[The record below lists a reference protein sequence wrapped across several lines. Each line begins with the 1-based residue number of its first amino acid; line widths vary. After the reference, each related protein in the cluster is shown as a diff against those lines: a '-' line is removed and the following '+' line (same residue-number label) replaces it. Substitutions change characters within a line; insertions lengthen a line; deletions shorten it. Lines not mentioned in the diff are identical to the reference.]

1 MLRPGRSSGNR
12 HELGLAGG
20 GESSYPAGIRR
31 PSLAHGMLGENIMTA
46 PSRVFVGREL
56 SVPEAGPVLRAFGDP
71 DDHLRLSVL
80 MAESLRTRV
89 PAVQEEAGACLA
101 PKTTWRERLTRT
113 RELVKHARPHLR
125 ELFVLHDVDGLVHTG
140 GDPSRAW
147 DDREFIRERSEF
159 FDLLVDLFADGGWLV
174 VRPQPVGS
182 VTLRLETLA
191 DADVDAGAPVSASAI
206 PTLAPVSPDCRGVL
220 QWLLKSKALSE
231 DALND
236 LIQESM
242 SGSENELERQILR
255 VAYDQ
260 LRSTVQHQAQRL
272 TALRAASPLNG
283 TLGPYPIG
291 DSAGHH
297 RVSRN
302 DVDTLRRCG
311 FLQSE
316 GSSSVRMPRAVR
328 SMLRLR
334 GAAEDPESI
343 RDEHAWLAERTTSD
357 RSPNGLLETHY
368 HAVVGL
374 SPKLALE
381 TSCYYGTDLREL
393 AFHLSER
400 REFHAAAEI
409 YKKILDDF
417 DPDDAYACEYYAY
430 NLTRHD
436 AAAHQA
442 TIRQHYERAY
452 TLDRQN
458 PLFHGRWVGFRG
470 RFGEDILKEFDAA
483 MNRYLQ
489 SYGAQSPAAV
499 DRFASEVLKAL
510 DRGKQIA
517 QKKVLV
523 DAGDRSLR
531 EFVAWRPCSSKQQWH
546 DHSAGWSRLLRA
558 TSCSTPS
565 VLALVSR
572 RSSLGLP
579 RSC

>member
-1 MLRPGRSSGNR
+1 VRERRSWRRLRLGRSSGNR
-12 HELGLAGG
+12 LNAGLACKDK
-20 GESSYPAGIRR
+20 SSYPAGIGR
-31 PSLAHGMLGENIMTA
+31 PSLTHGMVGENIMTA

-56 SVPEAGPVLRAFGDP
+56 SVPETGPVLRAFGDP

-101 PKTTWRERLTRT
+101 PKTTWRERLKRT

-125 ELFVLHDVDGLVHTG
+125 ELFVLHDVDALVHTG

-159 FDLLVDLFADGGWLV
+159 FDLLVELFADGGWLV

-191 DADVDAGAPVSASAI
+191 DADAEASAPVSASAI
-206 PTLAPVSPDCRGVL
+206 PTLAPVSPDCRSVL

-231 DALND
+231 EALND

-242 SGSENELERQILR
+242 SDSENDLERQILR
-255 VAYDQ
+255 VAYDH

-272 TALRAASPLNG
+272 TALRAASSLNG

-297 RVSRN
+297 RVAR
-302 DVDTLRRCG
+302 DDLDTLRRCG

-316 GSSSVRMPRAVR
+316 GSGSVRMPRAVR

-334 GAAEDPESI
+334 GSAEAPEAI
-343 RDEHAWLAERTTSD
+343 RDEHAWLAERTASD
-357 RSPNGLLETHY
+357 CSLNGLVETHY
-368 HAVVGL
+368 HAIVGL
-374 SPKLALE
+374 DPKLAIE
-381 TSCYYGTDLREL
+381 TSRYYATDLREL

-400 REFHAAAEI
+400 REFQAAADI

-417 DPDDAYACEYYAY
+417 DQDDAYACEYYAY
-430 NLTRHD
+430 NLTRLD
-436 AAAHQA
+436 AHAYEA
-442 TIRQHYERAY
+442 TIRQYYEQAY
-452 TLDRQN
+452 ALDRQN

-470 RFGEDILKEFDAA
+470 RFGEDILKEFDVA
-483 MNRYLQ
+483 MTRYLQ

-510 DRGKQIA
+510 DRGKQST
-517 QKKVLV
+517 QKKALV
-523 DAGDRSLR
+523 DRWRSQLAR
-531 EFVAWRPCSSKQQWH
+531 IRGLAS
-546 DHSAGWSRLLRA
+546 LLK
-558 TSCSTPS
+558 
-565 VLALVSR
+565 
-572 RSSLGLP
+572 
-579 RSC
+579 